1 MKLPA
6 YNCTDIPMFI
16 TKNMFTKDINLV
28 KSSMAISLCV
38 KNLILTILGE
48 RGFNTLIGTNIH
60 ANVFA
65 DVSVSNRYDQRLISL
80 ENDIVTCLM
89 NYEPRIT
96 DITVKS
102 QFLDKILNFTITYKN
117 IKTSEIQT
125 LNIAI

>member
-65 DVSVSNRYDQRLISL
+65 DVSISNRYDQRLISL

-102 QFLDKILNFTITYKN
+102 QFLDKMLNFTITYKN

>member
-65 DVSVSNRYDQRLISL
+65 DVSISNRYDQRLISL